1 MLLLGVM
8 VLLRSHGLVIL
19 FVQVLGASIR
29 ADDVLYNAA
38 TPGFGFAAQMLLLLL
53 EGPFVD

>member
-1 MLLLGVM
+1 M

-19 FVQVLGASIR
+19 FVQVLGAGLR

-38 TPGFGFAAQMLLLLL
+38 TPGFVFPAQMLLLLL
-53 EGPFVD
+53 EGPYVD